1 MRRDLEADT
10 VSVQLDSESD
20 LRFSAKSKA
29 GDENVL
35 RLPLRDDVKQESLKW
50 EIAARPDKWG
60 TATLITLGKGHAHRW
75 DLLTSSKKFKGL
87 IDKDGEDLRDW
98 TREDQ
103 NLEPTEEM
111 LLFDDVET
119 VLRLNEKNFN
129 KTIAAHSC
137 LVVAARYPWCSECK
151 STDQIFLYASAA
163 AKARGKKVLEWKKA
177 ICFCGW
183 D

>member
-1 MRRDLEADT
+1 M
-10 VSVQLDSESD
+10 
-20 LRFSAKSKA
+20 
-29 GDENVL
+29 
-35 RLPLRDDVKQESLKW
+35 KQESLKW

-87 IDKDGEDLRDW
+87 IDKDW

-111 LLFDDVET
+111 VLFDDAET

-151 STDQIFLYASAA
+151 STAWDSVSEACPDGPDVSIP
-163 AKARGKKVLEWKKA
+163 RGIKMVLCVA
-177 ICFCGW
+177 CLLHVGR
-183 D
+183 